1 MSKIPLSSL
10 VLSSI
15 HSFYLS
21 QQISTQLANSI
32 QKSILAL
39 LLLQNQLTSLASVI
53 LQSQRIFDLL
63 TAEKGSICLFFN
75 KEKFCYYV
83 NQPGKQEY

>member
-1 MSKIPLSSL
+1 MSKIPVSSLALSS
-10 VLSSI
+10 S

-21 QQISTQLANSI
+21 QQSSTQLANSI

-39 LLLQNQLTSLASVI
+39 LLLQNQLTSLASVT
-53 LQSQRIFDLL
+53 LKNQRTFDLL

-75 KEKFCYYV
+75 KEKFCYV

>member
-1 MSKIPLSSL
+1 MSKIPVSSLALSS
-10 VLSSI
+10 S

-21 QQISTQLANSI
+21 QQSSTQLANSI

-39 LLLQNQLTSLASVI
+39 LLLQNQLTSLASVT
-53 LQSQRIFDLL
+53 LKNQRTFDLL
-63 TAEKGSICLFFN
+63 TAEKGSIYLFFN
-75 KEKFCYYV
+75 KEKFCYV